1 MDEYKNLRND
11 IGLSGLY
18 DGHTREA
25 VRVEEALEKI
35 NAQLIRQKE
44 GWNQGMEYLNGLDG
58 DGFIRQ
64 AKDMIKALKQL
75 PSLVNGYEKKADH
88 LNEKLK
94 ESRQEFE
101 NQEDLS
107 SASRKALEEEL
118 DQYEAYTRSDGE
130 RRMEIAALEEKSR
143 ENIIFLDFLV
153 K

>member
-1 MDEYKNLRND
+1 MKDAEGVNA
-11 IGLSGLY
+11 LSGLY

-44 GWNQGMEYLNGLDG
+44 GWNRGMEYLNGLDG

-107 SASRKALEEEL
+107 SAPERHWRKNSISMRPTREAMGSVGWKLLRWKRKAGKTLFFW
-118 DQYEAYTRSDGE
+118 S
-130 RRMEIAALEEKSR
+130 S
-143 ENIIFLDFLV
+143 
-153 K
+153 